1 MVALSLVA
9 VVKALRYLLSRA
21 GVHAFDDRL
30 DDWRAARAFAL
41 GYERAASRSS

>member
-1 MVALSLVA
+1 MRATGR
-9 VVKALRYLLSRA
+9 VKAAAAGVLSRA

-41 GYERAASRSS
+41 GYERASSGAR